1 MHSFGIRLFR
11 RGLALLIAVVLAWV
25 AYDYIRIWRSRVGS
39 IKQAARILGTDLI
52 RSADSIEYSENE
64 NGKVRF
70 KIHAQKLLETRAGK
84 NLLEGI
90 EAFDFN
96 PDGSPRNYIR
106 SMRAEYDQEHGRAYF
121 AGNVRIQMGKDVE
134 LRCESLFYD
143 MKNNVGTTDDAMQ
156 LIAPQAKGSARG
168 IRFDNVK
175 RVLQLKS
182 DVDLEVTRMAPGPAT
197 PASAEKSRVISSSL
211 FYSEMDQVI
220 RFMGGSHLMMP
231 DATLSGSDI
240 EARLSPDGRRIQ
252 SLACWGNAEYK
263 SLKPGEAQDLRGD
276 RIDFDLSPEGK
287 AVERI
292 RVTGSAAFASESK
305 EGGVGLRGREI
316 FLELNPLD
324 GSLRKILSRSGVRFS
339 SRQGEAETTIAGEDF
354 VAEFSPGT
362 SSVRRLLVREKATL
376 TMRSG
381 KEGEADEL
389 AAREIRI
396 EFAEGAGQ
404 NKPRNLQADGSVRW
418 TSAARKAAAG
428 RKAEPGR
435 ILTAAKLEMAYSE
448 SGDSLDKGNA
458 SGGVS
463 VTVIPVSGTQGSPIR
478 KLEAERVRFGF
489 YPAGNRMRDLDG
501 EGDVHVTYQSTKP
514 AQGQGT
520 SAEEVRTTSEKL
532 RATFRESDGQADKV
546 SQWGGFT
553 YQDGARTATA
563 GRADYDAGSDQ
574 LVLKESP
581 KVTDQ
586 DSTTTGE
593 ELTYNLEGK
602 EITVRGDVRSVT
614 RPKQLEGASPV
625 PAATRSSAP
634 TIVTAKVMR
643 YWTEKGRA
651 RYEDGVQM
659 LSEQGQLQ
667 ARTIEILNSGQEL
680 TAEGQVRHTI
690 LRRPDSAAA
699 GPSAK
704 PGTSKTKEGSDK
716 PPILIRSSQLRYDKA
731 GNTIHY
737 SGDVVLDSGDI
748 QMWSDTLD
756 VMLDAEGKQIEWARA
771 IGHLRIQQQGRL
783 ARGNQADYLFAP
795 GKFVVLGNPAE
806 IRDPVRG
813 KSAARRL
820 TFYTSDDRIILENS

>member
-1 MHSFGIRLFR
+1 MHNFGVRFLR
-11 RGLALLIAVVLAWV
+11 RGLALLIAAVLAWV

-52 RSADSIEYSENE
+52 RSADSIEYSEHE

-70 KIHAQKLLETRAGK
+70 KIHAQRLLETREGK

-106 SMRAEYDQEHGRAYF
+106 SMRAEYDQGNGRAHF
-121 AGNVRIQMGKDVE
+121 AGNVRIQMGKEVE

-143 MKNNVGTTDDAMQ
+143 MQNNVGTTDDAME
-156 LIAPQAKGSARG
+156 LVTPQAKGSARG

-182 DVDLEVTRMAPGPAT
+182 DVDLKVTRAVPKPGGG
-197 PASAEKSRVISSSL
+197 SSEEQSRVTSSSL
-211 FYSEMDQVI
+211 FYSEKDQVV
-220 RFMGGSHLMMP
+220 RFMGGAHLETP

-252 SLACWGNAEYK
+252 SLMCRGNAEYR
-263 SLKPGEAQDLRGD
+263 SLKPGETQDLRGD

-287 AVERI
+287 AVEQI

-305 EGGVGLRGREI
+305 EGGVGLQGRMI
-316 FLELNPLD
+316 FLQLNPVD
-324 GSLRKILSRSGVRFS
+324 GSLRQILSKSGVRFS
-339 SRQGEAETTIAGEDF
+339 SRQADAETTISGEDF
-354 VAEFSPGT
+354 VAEFSPG
-362 SSVRRLLVREKATL
+362 SSSLRRLLVREKAAL
-376 TMRSG
+376 TMRTG
-381 KEGEADEL
+381 KEGEGDEL
-389 AAREIRI
+389 TAREIRI

-404 NKPRNLQADGSVRW
+404 SKPRNLQADGAVRW
-418 TSAARKAAAG
+418 TSTARKAVPG

-448 SGDSLDKGNA
+448 SGDSLDRGNA

-463 VTVIPVSGTQGSPIR
+463 VSVLPVPGSQGSPIR

-489 YPAGNRMRDLDG
+489 YPIGNRMKDLDG
-501 EGDVHVTYQSTKP
+501 EGDVHVTYQSTRP
-514 AQGQGT
+514 GQGT

-532 RATFRESDGQADKV
+532 HATFRESDGQADKV
-546 SQWGGFT
+546 SQWGRFT
-553 YQDGARTATA
+553 YQDGSRTATS
-563 GRADYDAGSDQ
+563 GRADYDAGSEA
-574 LVLKESP
+574 LVLRESP
-581 KVTDQ
+581 KVTDR

-602 EITVRGDVRSVT
+602 EIMVRGDVRSVT
-614 RPKQLEGASPV
+614 RPKLQEGTPV
-625 PAATRSSAP
+625 PAATQSSAP

-651 RYEDGVQM
+651 RYEDGAQM

-690 LRRPDSAAA
+690 LRRPDSGAD
-699 GPSAK
+699 GPPAK
-704 PGTSKTKEGSDK
+704 PGTSKPKDAADK
-716 PPILIRSSQLRYDKA
+716 PPIVIRSGHLRYDKA
-731 GNTIHY
+731 GGNMIHY

-756 VMLDAEGKQIEWARA
+756 AMLDTEGKQIEWARA

-783 ARGNQADYLFAP
+783 ARGSQADYLFAP